1 LAEIHRLLASGPLLQ
16 PKSDGMLTTM
26 RKATYQSSMSK
37 PFGASDESCSLS
49 KNGSP
54 PDKQETAIS
63 DSPQEIQA
71 AQQILARIA
80 VKILTRRKTD
90 EKKETNKSDVPI
102 NNA

>member
-1 LAEIHRLLASGPLLQ
+1 
-16 PKSDGMLTTM
+16 MLTTM
-26 RKATYQSSMSK
+26 RKAINQSSMSK
-37 PFGASDESCSLS
+37 PFGASDESCSPS

-54 PDKQETAIS
+54 PTKNQNQDMITR
-63 DSPQEIQA
+63 DYPQEIQA

-90 EKKETNKSDVPI
+90 EEKETNKSDVPI